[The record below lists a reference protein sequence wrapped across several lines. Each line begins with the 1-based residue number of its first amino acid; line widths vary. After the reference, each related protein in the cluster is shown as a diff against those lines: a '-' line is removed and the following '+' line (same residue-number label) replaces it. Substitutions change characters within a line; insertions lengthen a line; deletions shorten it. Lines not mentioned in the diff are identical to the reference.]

1 MIFLTQRDALDWT
14 YLAEGNANLVLKYI
28 GKDPQLMG
36 RVLRLAKL
44 KTTDNKDKQSSQ
56 DFNEQFSK
64 HIIGKLVGPHYISDT
79 IQIQVDESFITL
91 VESNLQENRCIK
103 RRKDHL
109 QRQPTAFLMK
119 DLTLSFTPNGTWTFE
134 IKPKWGFLPNSK
146 WIDKQHQ
153 QLKMEKCRFCMHQR
167 LRNKKHDSTR
177 KNKKDEDEM
186 EGYYCPLDL
195 YSGDPHRMKRALRTS
210 LTIPHSYLKLF
221 YNGQPANSLSERY
234 NYLHLLLPHL
244 ETATL
249 ISQVTDLLV
258 TILLKDPILQRLKQL
273 QRSLDAL
280 DIEGIFPIYQKY
292 TNEDSNDIQSTCYD
306 IDFWRSILE
315 NFLIRLTNNSETVN
329 PSLVDHDIQRIYE
342 YLLSMTLKDCSI
354 MISISPTTTTA
365 TATDNGKNNNNSLEN
380 KIITINSDEHDHQ
393 GYHYFN
399 YDIKLVDVD
408 MKKWNKI
415 PYWFELDRQIIDY
428 NLQIPCDRK
437 CLDSIL

>member
-1 MIFLTQRDALDWT
+1 M
-14 YLAEGNANLVLKYI
+14 
-28 GKDPQLMG
+28 
-36 RVLRLAKL
+36 
-44 KTTDNKDKQSSQ
+44 
-56 DFNEQFSK
+56 
-64 HIIGKLVGPHYISDT
+64 
-79 IQIQVDESFITL
+79 
-91 VESNLQENRCIK
+91 K
-103 RRKDHL
+103 RRKDPL
-109 QRQPTAFLMK
+109 QRQSTAFLMK
-119 DLTLSFTPNGTWTFE
+119 DLTLSFTPNDTWTFE

-146 WIDKQHQ
+146 WIDQQHQ

-167 LRNKKHDSTR
+167 LRNKKHNLIM
-177 KNKKDEDEM
+177 KNRKDEDEDKD
-186 EGYYCPLDL
+186 EDEKEDYYCPLDL

-210 LTIPHSYLKLF
+210 LTIPHNYLKLF
-221 YNGQPANSLSERY
+221 YNGQQVNNLSERY
-234 NYLHLLLPHL
+234 NYLALLFPHL
-244 ETATL
+244 KTTTTL

-258 TILLKDPILQRLKQL
+258 TILLKDPILQQLKQL

-292 TNEDSNDIQSTCYD
+292 SNESNDNNDIQSTCYD

-329 PSLVDHDIQRIYE
+329 PSLVDQDIQRIYE

-354 MISISPTTTTA
+354 MISISPTTTT
-365 TATDNGKNNNNSLEN
+365 TTIDNKNNKNKNSLEY
-380 KIITINSDEHDHQ
+380 KTITINSADDDDHHHPHPHQ
-393 GYHYFN
+393 YYHHFN
-399 YDIKLVDVD
+399 YDIKLVDID